1 MGCWNATCGLSRLPI
16 FAGESVIGLLIAGV
30 GYTGRGGSAGAFCYP
45 TDKYA
50 SVSLPLFGSYNDY
63 GSIEDIKE
71 TDSSKILAK
80 QFNAKELEDF
90 IYNHVEEGS
99 VVIDDENGRGK
110 KIKQPVGLWMC
121 RKDIIDEYFAD
132 GGIFETYDRKTYK
145 TIKHNLHERL
155 ESDFV
160 KYWKYI
166 ENMKESL
173 AVYFGDVVLTKDD
186 LRGIRFYRLEMDSM
200 PREDGEDNLID
211 YTLGKIGYSGSPLL
225 TYESFKVYRE
235 YIKWLI
241 YKGYEVNSPEALQ
254 IRDDI
259 IYMYKINEI
268 LRDTRNAL
276 VPQCG
281 AGSQQDDLD
290 PYKRLY
296 KAGRKAMTTIRHRHD

>member
-132 GGIFETYDRKTYK
+132 GGIYETYEPKTYK
-145 TIKHNLHERL
+145 TIKLNLQEKL
-155 ESDFV
+155 DEDFI
-160 KYWKYI
+160 KYW
-166 ENMKESL
+166 NFVESNKDIL
-173 AVYFGDVVLTKDD
+173 SIYFGDEKSNKSNVSLFRLMDD
-186 LRGIRFYRLEMDSM
+186 IMSRGENH
-200 PREDGEDNLID
+200 EDNLID
-211 YTLGKIGYSGSPLL
+211 YTLGKIGYFNSPLL